1 MTRETAGTREA
12 TETTPSLANSEVRIR
27 KMTPPDWPVVREI
40 FAEGIES
47 GNATFEPAAPEW
59 EQFDATRLK
68 DHRLVAETE
77 GRIRGWAAVSAI
89 SSRAAYAG
97 VVEHSI
103 YVAGEARG
111 LGVGKALLR
120 ALITSTE
127 EAGIWT
133 IQASVFPENEAS
145 IRLHVAE
152 GFTVVGRRNRIA
164 RMPLGPLAGQWRD
177 TIMIERRSA
186 TI

>member
-1 MTRETAGTREA
+1 MTRETAGPR
-12 TETTPSLANSEVRIR
+12 ETTWTRPSLANSEVQIR
-27 KMTPPDWPVVREI
+27 KMTLSDWPVVREI
-40 FAEGIES
+40 FTEGIES

-145 IRLHVAE
+145 IRLHIAE

>member
-1 MTRETAGTREA
+1 MISETAGAREIR
-12 TETTPSLANSEVRIR
+12 TTPASTNIQVRIR
-27 KMTPPDWPVVREI
+27 KMTPPDWPVVRDI

-47 GNATFEPAAPEW
+47 GNATFEPSAPEW

-68 DHRLVAETE
+68 DHRLVAEAE
-77 GRIRGWAAVSAI
+77 GRILGWAAVSAI

-103 YVAGEARG
+103 YVAREARG
-111 LGVGKALLR
+111 LGVGKSLLR
-120 ALITSTE
+120 ALIKSTE

-145 IRLHVAE
+145 LRLHAVE
-152 GFTVVGRRNRIA
+152 GFTMSGGGIES
-164 RMPLGPLAGQWRD
+164 PGCLLAHSRGNG
-177 TIMIERRSA
+177 A
-186 TI
+186 TP